1 MRQRR
6 GNVSKIIE
14 AHKSIVPNK
23 ALNADQLESLNSTEL
38 SNSFEEKNDVW
49 IDISQIIL
57 LIISYTNLHLLL
69 IEICYQKLKKEE
81 S

>member
-23 ALNADQLESLNSTEL
+23 ALIVDQLEPINSTGL
-38 SNSFEEKNDVW
+38 PNSSEEKNEVRTN
-49 IDISQIIL
+49 ISQIIL
-57 LIISYTNLHLLL
+57 
-69 IEICYQKLKKEE
+69 
-81 S
+81 